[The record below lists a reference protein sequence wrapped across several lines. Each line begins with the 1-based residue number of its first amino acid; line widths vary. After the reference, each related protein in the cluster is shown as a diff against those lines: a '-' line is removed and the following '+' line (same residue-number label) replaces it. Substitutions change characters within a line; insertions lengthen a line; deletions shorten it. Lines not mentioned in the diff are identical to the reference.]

1 MRRNF
6 YVITALLLL
15 LAMVALSHF
24 MKSGRAVVERLA
36 ARKPIHAVFGCD
48 GGRTID
54 AVFRRVPADSV
65 DLKFDDGR
73 AVTLPRA
80 LSADG
85 ARYAAP
91 DGGLVFWNK
100 GRKALLTG
108 KDFSSYTN
116 CAAAE

>member
-1 MRRNF
+1 M
-6 YVITALLLL
+6 ITALLLL
-15 LAMVALSHF
+15 LALVALSHF
-24 MKSGRAVVERLA
+24 MENGRAVVERLA
-36 ARKPIHAVFGCD
+36 ARKPIRAVFGCD

-54 AVFRRVPADSV
+54 AVFRRFPADTV
-65 DLKFDDGR
+65 DLKFGDGR
-73 AVTLPRA
+73 ALTLSRA

-85 ARYAAP
+85 ARYATP
-91 DGGLVFWNK
+91 DGSLVFWNK